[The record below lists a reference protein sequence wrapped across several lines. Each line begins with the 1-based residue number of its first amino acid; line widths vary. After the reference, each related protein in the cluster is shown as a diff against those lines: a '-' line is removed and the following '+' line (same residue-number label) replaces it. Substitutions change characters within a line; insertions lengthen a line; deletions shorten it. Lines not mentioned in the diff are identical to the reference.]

1 MTSQIMNNISVDQ
14 NKEENLLLL
23 FSQKTLYNKAKTT
36 KYFTLLLAIINFLLG
51 IVSKTTDLYKDQF
64 LIFIFIIALSSKY
77 LKNLSCKFNDLASST
92 QELIDRK
99 LYGFKIESRF
109 LENHTA
115 SELISVAKDLKEKY
129 PQKYLVEISNSGTDK
144 PNGVKDWYT
153 KIYSNLTVDE
163 SILKCQKQNIYWDKY
178 LIKCYKNILNT
189 LCIFIGIIFL
199 ILYWNQGVNSFVLG
213 IISSFSIFDLLKNE
227 LSMTKKFTTHN
238 IEIDSMISASV
249 NLESINT
256 DFLEN
261 LQSKIFSRRKSYLN
275 VPSLI
280 HKLKSIKLHS
290 NYDRDN

>member
-1 MTSQIMNNISVDQ
+1 MNNISIDQ

-36 KYFTLLLAIINFLLG
+36 KYFALLLAIINFALG
-51 IVSKTTDLYKDQF
+51 IVSKTTDLYKEQF
-64 LIFIFIIALSSKY
+64 LISIFIIALASKY
-77 LKNLSCKFNDLASST
+77 LKNLSCKSNDLASST

-109 LENHTA
+109 LENHNA

-144 PNGVKDWYT
+144 PNGVKNWYT

-163 SILKCQKQNIYWDKY
+163 AILKCQKQNIYWDKY

-189 LCIFIGIIFL
+189 LCVFIGIIFL
-199 ILYWNQGVNSFVLG
+199 ILYWNQGLNSFVLG

-238 IEIDSMISASV
+238 LEIDSMISASV
-249 NLESINT
+249 NLGSINT

-261 LQSKIFSRRKSYLN
+261 LQSKIFSRRKSCFN
-275 VPSLI
+275 VPSFI

>member
-1 MTSQIMNNISVDQ
+1 MNNISIDQ

-36 KYFTLLLAIINFLLG
+36 KYFALLLAIINFALG
-51 IVSKTTDLYKDQF
+51 IVSKTTDLYKEQF
-64 LIFIFIIALSSKY
+64 LISIFIIALASKY
-77 LKNLSCKFNDLASST
+77 LKNLSCKSNDLASST

-109 LENHTA
+109 LENHNA

-144 PNGVKDWYT
+144 PNGVKNWYT

-163 SILKCQKQNIYWDKY
+163 AILKCQKQNIYWDKY

-189 LCIFIGIIFL
+189 LYVFIGIIFL
-199 ILYWNQGVNSFVLG
+199 ILYWNQGLNSFVLG

-238 IEIDSMISASV
+238 LEIDSMISASV
-249 NLESINT
+249 NLGSINT

-261 LQSKIFSRRKSYLN
+261 LQSKIFSRRKSCFN
-275 VPSLI
+275 VPSFI

>member
-1 MTSQIMNNISVDQ
+1 MNNISIDQ

-36 KYFTLLLAIINFLLG
+36 KYFALLLAIINFALG
-51 IVSKTTDLYKDQF
+51 IVSKTTDLYKEQF
-64 LIFIFIIALSSKY
+64 LISIFIIAFASKY
-77 LKNLSCKFNDLASST
+77 LKNLSCKSNDLASST

-109 LENHTA
+109 LENHDA

-144 PNGVKDWYT
+144 PNGVKNWYT
-153 KIYSNLTVDE
+153 KIYPNLTVDE
-163 SILKCQKQNIYWDKY
+163 AILKCQKQNIYWDKY
-178 LIKCYKNILNT
+178 LIKYYKNILNT
-189 LCIFIGIIFL
+189 LCVFIGIIFL

-238 IEIDSMISASV
+238 LEIDSMISASV
-249 NLESINT
+249 NLGSINT

-261 LQSKIFSRRKSYLN
+261 LQSKIFSRRKSCFN
-275 VPSLI
+275 VPSFI

>member
-1 MTSQIMNNISVDQ
+1 MNNISIDQ

-36 KYFTLLLAIINFLLG
+36 KYFALLLAIINFALG
-51 IVSKTTDLYKDQF
+51 IVSKTTDLYKEQF
-64 LIFIFIIALSSKY
+64 LISIFIIALASKY
-77 LKNLSCKFNDLASST
+77 LKNLSCKSNDLASST

-109 LENHTA
+109 LENHNA

-144 PNGVKDWYT
+144 PNGVKNWYT

-163 SILKCQKQNIYWDKY
+163 AILKCQKQNIYWDKY

-189 LCIFIGIIFL
+189 LYVFIGIIFL
-199 ILYWNQGVNSFVLG
+199 ILYWNQGLNSFVLG

-238 IEIDSMISASV
+238 LEIDSMISASV
-249 NLESINT
+249 NLGSINK

-261 LQSKIFSRRKSYLN
+261 LQSKIFSRRKSCFN
-275 VPSLI
+275 VPSFI

>member
-1 MTSQIMNNISVDQ
+1 MNNISIDQ

-36 KYFTLLLAIINFLLG
+36 KYFALLLAIINFALG
-51 IVSKTTDLYKDQF
+51 TVSKTTDLYKEQF
-64 LIFIFIIALSSKY
+64 LISIFIIALASKY
-77 LKNLSCKFNDLASST
+77 LENLSCKSNDLASST

-109 LENHTA
+109 LENHNA

-144 PNGVKDWYT
+144 PNGVKNWYT

-163 SILKCQKQNIYWDKY
+163 AILKCQKQNIYWDKY

-189 LCIFIGIIFL
+189 LCVFIGIIFL
-199 ILYWNQGVNSFVLG
+199 ILYWNQGLNSFVLG

-238 IEIDSMISASV
+238 LEIDSMISASV
-249 NLESINT
+249 NLGSINT

-261 LQSKIFSRRKSYLN
+261 LQSKIFSRRKSCFN
-275 VPSLI
+275 VPSFI

>member
-1 MTSQIMNNISVDQ
+1 MNNISIDQ

-36 KYFTLLLAIINFLLG
+36 KYFALLLAIINFLLG
-51 IVSKTTDLYKDQF
+51 IVSKTTDLYKEQF
-64 LIFIFIIALSSKY
+64 LISIFIIALVSKY
-77 LKNLSCKFNDLASST
+77 LKNLSCKSNDLASST

-109 LENHTA
+109 LENHNA

-144 PNGVKDWYT
+144 PNGVKNWYT

-163 SILKCQKQNIYWDKY
+163 AILKCQKQNIYWDKY
-178 LIKCYKNILNT
+178 LIKYYKNILNI
-189 LCIFIGIIFL
+189 LYVFIGIIFL

-227 LSMTKKFTTHN
+227 LSMTKKFTIHN
-238 IEIDSMISASV
+238 LEIDSMISASV
-249 NLESINT
+249 NLGSINT

-261 LQSKIFSRRKSYLN
+261 LQSKIFSRRKSCFN
-275 VPSLI
+275 VPSFI